1 MTIRYRLFAVWLLD
15 DGIDVKGTQNVH
27 SSFIINNDDS
37 VASWRDKGVVDSRH
51 RILMTI

>member
-1 MTIRYRLFAVWLLD
+1 MTIRYRLFAVRLLD

-27 SSFIINNDDS
+27 GSFIINNDDS
-37 VASWRDKGVVDSRH
+37 VASGRDKGVVDIWH